1 MVTLSGSDRR
11 KNRTRMMKTVEEL
24 LDKGIGFVL
33 WIFSLFP
40 GHYHF
45 FLKISYKLGLL
56 TDMMSPLILRVS
68 PDKEACGGIEG
79 RDHCT
84 DRGLPKR
91 KKTNHCFTE
100 YPYQHFDVPVVIH
113 GEQVDVVDQYK
124 YHGTL
129 FDNTS
134 SVCWFPSLIV
144 KNRNNVHTGVPLHL
158 NHWSAP
164 S

>member
-1 MVTLSGSDRR
+1 MGKRCTSSTPPISRAILGSCPLAAGPKD
-11 KNRTRMMKTVEEL
+11 
-24 LDKGIGFVL
+24 
-33 WIFSLFP
+33 
-40 GHYHF
+40 GH
-45 FLKISYKLGLL
+45 
-56 TDMMSPLILRVS
+56 
-68 PDKEACGGIEG
+68 A
-79 RDHCT
+79 
-84 DRGLPKR
+84 
-91 KKTNHCFTE
+91 
-100 YPYQHFDVPVVIH
+100 VPVVIH